1 MILKFFIVLGI
12 PAVLSFLVTPLVI
25 RLARGVGAID
35 QPNERK
41 IHTTLMPRLGGLA
54 IYISFM
60 LSIGLI
66 VWFEPAMHLVSS
78 LKPERWAMLMVSL
91 VIVLCLGIWD
101 DIRPLSVRRKVLVQL
116 IAATVVYLGGYRLSS
131 ITDPL
136 GNGIL
141 HLGWL
146 DYPATVLW
154 IIGIT
159 NAFNLIDGLDGLAS
173 GVAVISSLTIFGV
186 SYLKYDISTAIVALA
201 ITGAVLGFLRYNFN
215 PAKIFLGDSGSLFLG
230 FTIAVLSMQ
239 SSTKGTTAFA
249 ILVPV
254 IALGLPIMETLLSMV
269 RRLLRGLL
277 PSERHVESFL
287 KKLDAIFL
295 PDNAHIHH
303 RLMQKGLSHRGA
315 VLLLYLV
322 SCGFGLA
329 AFLVTVTNN
338 LGASLILIAVGVT
351 TAVGVSQLKYRE
363 MAILKNGILLPIYRW
378 PLLNTSIF
386 QGVLDLGFV
395 VFSFGI
401 SYYLAFQGEMTPSL
415 RSQFVFALP
424 FVCGAQI
431 LAFFASG
438 LYKISYRHLGIGDV
452 VKIIKSTGIAVA
464 FATVILTAISTI
476 RVLSATLVILDFF
489 FLLSLTLGVRVS
501 YHVLNYLF
509 YKENGGTKQVII
521 YGADSNGVL
530 TLHKI
535 LEDKSLNLRPLGFLD
550 DSPRLEGKRMNG
562 YPVFG
567 GHWRL
572 ERLARLYHIDQ
583 ILISTDRIKPK
594 VLSRLHE
601 SAKKLGIA
609 VKRSAL
615 QIEDWTPPLHLLKKQ
630 QPLETA
636 QEVLNFPTGRKET
649 F

>member
-12 PAVLSFLVTPLVI
+12 PAVLSIIVTPLVM
-25 RLARGVGAID
+25 RLARGLGAMD
-35 QPNERK
+35 QPNDRK
-41 IHTTLMPRLGGLA
+41 VHTAPMPRLGGLA

-60 LSIGLI
+60 LSIAVI
-66 VWFEPAMHLVSS
+66 VWFEPTMHLISS
-78 LKPERWAMLMVSL
+78 LKPDRWLMLVVSL

-101 DIRPLSVRRKVLVQL
+101 DIRPLSARHKVLVQL
-116 IAATVVYLGGYRLSS
+116 VAATVVYLGGYRLSS
-131 ITDPL
+131 VTDPL

-141 HLGWL
+141 NLGWF

-159 NAFNLIDGLDGLAS
+159 NAFNLVDGLDGLAS

-186 SYLKYDISTAIVALA
+186 SYLKYDMSTAIVALT

-230 FTIAVLSMQ
+230 FSIAVLSMQ

-277 PSERHVESFL
+277 PSDKHVESFL
-287 KKLDAIFL
+287 QKLDAIFL
-295 PDNAHIHH
+295 PDNGHIHH
-303 RLMQKGLSHRGA
+303 RLMQRGLSHRAA

-322 SCGFGLA
+322 SCGFGLG

-378 PLLNTSIF
+378 PLFNTSMF
-386 QGVLDLGFV
+386 QGVLDLAFV
-395 VFSFGI
+395 VLSFGI
-401 SYYLAFQGEMTPSL
+401 SYYLTFRGDMTPTL
-415 RSQFVFALP
+415 RSEFVSVLP
-424 FVCGAQI
+424 FVCGTQI
-431 LAFFASG
+431 LAFLASG
-438 LYKISYRHLGIGDV
+438 LYKISYKHIGIGDV
-452 VKIIKSTGIAVA
+452 VRIIKSVGIAVIFMSVI
-464 FATVILTAISTI
+464 FAVLPTMEALST
-476 RVLSATLVILDFF
+476 TLVVLDFF
-489 FLLSLTLGVRVS
+489 LLLSLTLGMRVS
-501 YHVLNYLF
+501 YHILNYF
-509 YKENGGTKQVII
+509 SYVENCETRHVII

-530 TLHKI
+530 TLQKI
-535 LEDKSLNLRPLGFLD
+535 LHDKSLNLSPLGFLD
-550 DSPRLEGKRMNG
+550 DSPHLEGKRMNG

-567 GHWRL
+567 GHWKL
-572 ERLARLYHIDQ
+572 ERLARLHHIDQ
-583 ILISTDRIKPK
+583 ILISTDRIKPR
-594 VLSRLHE
+594 VLGRLHQR
-601 SAKKLGIA
+601 AKRLGIS
-609 VKRSAL
+609 VKRSAM
-615 QIEDWTPPLHLLKKQ
+615 QIEDMIPFTGVTTRQTMPSAMQQSQADFHAKQ
-630 QPLETA
+630 
-636 QEVLNFPTGRKET
+636 
-649 F
+649 